1 MLEEKHELEYKLKK
15 TTEISR
21 QQIKDLEAAVEQFN
35 NEIKLNKE
43 NFVEQTID
51 LRKQIESMEAQIRAD
66 KEFIDVSQIN
76 ISFSLYKF

>member
-1 MLEEKHELEYKLKK
+1 LEEKHELEYKLKK